1 MCRCG
6 LWAALD
12 NFPGDE
18 LRIRTLAVGFLIA
31 GLAGQPGSAGAN
43 ENGFDL
49 GGLAALSRD
58 ASFDQ
63 FVTDFW
69 PKARAAGVSR
79 RVYNS
84 ALSGQTPNAK
94 VIELGERQ
102 PEFSTA
108 IWDYIGKRVT
118 PARIALGRE
127 KRETLAKTLSALE
140 KRYGV
145 DRHVLLSIWGMET
158 NFGGYTGKLST
169 VRSLATM
176 AFAGRRQ
183 KYGRSQLIAAMKI
196 LQNGD
201 ITPAQMTGSWAGAM
215 GHTQFIPTTYEAYA
229 VDWTGDGKRDIW
241 NSVSDALAST
251 ANYMKKSGWRS
262 NRPWGWEIK
271 LPRDFN
277 YGRIGKRNARSV
289 ASWVKLGLKPARGGR
304 FGSAGAKS
312 WVILPA
318 GADGPA
324 FLVTENFK
332 AILRYNASS
341 AYALAV
347 GHLADRIRGGQAFA
361 ARWPEHHRPLSR
373 HQRVELQGLLTKRG
387 HYRGDVSGRFGR
399 QTVAAIVAYQKTAG
413 LPPDGFA
420 SVALLERLRRGK

>member
-1 MCRCG
+1 MRIKLFAIG
-6 LWAALD
+6 FVSAAL
-12 NFPGDE
+12 
-18 LRIRTLAVGFLIA
+18 A
-31 GLAGQPGSAGAN
+31 GSPGSAGAN
-43 ENGFDL
+43 ESGFDL
-49 GGLAALSRD
+49 GGLAALSRN

-69 PKARAAGVSR
+69 PKARAAGVSK
-79 RVYNS
+79 RVYS
-84 ALSGQTPNAK
+84 AALADQTPNAK
-94 VIELGERQ
+94 VIELGQRQ
-102 PEFSTA
+102 PEFNTA
-108 IWDYIGKRVT
+108 VWHYIEKRVT
-118 PARIALGRE
+118 PARIAMGRE
-127 KRETLAKTLSALE
+127 KREALAKTLSAIE

-158 NFGGYTGKLST
+158 NFGGYKGELST

-176 AFAGRRQ
+176 AFTGRRQ

-201 ITPAQMTGSWAGAM
+201 ISPDKMTGSWAGAM
-215 GHTQFIPTTYEAYA
+215 GHTQFIPTTYQAYA

-251 ANYMKKSGWRS
+251 ANYIKKSGWRS
-262 NRPWGWEIK
+262 NRPWGWEVK
-271 LPRDFN
+271 LPRGFDFD
-277 YGRIGKRNARSV
+277 RIGKNNARSV

-304 FGSAGAKS
+304 FGAAGVKS

-332 AILRYNASS
+332 AILRYNASTS
-341 AYALAV
+341 YALAV
-347 GHLADRIRGGQAFA
+347 GHLADRIRGGPELA

-373 HQRVELQGLLTKRG
+373 PQRVELQDLLARRG
-387 HYRGDVSGRFGR
+387 HYQGDVSGRFGR

-420 SVALLERLRRGK
+420 SVALLERLRRGR